1 MPPLSPVRLIS
12 AATAFL
18 GLGEESTGTGVGRFV
33 SLCLAEVGQPPGH
46 PWDTA
51 FVHHVGYWSHYENE
65 VDWSAWPLPRS
76 ATAEASRG
84 SRRRSTSSTTRRNW
98 ATLRWSPARRR
109 ERSRASASW
118 CAAAA

>member
-1 MPPLSPVRLIS
+1 MDRSTVSPCLALPVPGKAHPDRRSRMPPLSPVRLIS

-18 GLGEESTGTGVGRFV
+18 GLGEESSGTGVGRLV

-76 ATAEASRG
+76 A
-84 SRRRSTSSTTRRNW
+84 
-98 ATLRWSPARRR
+98 
-109 ERSRASASW
+109 
-118 CAAAA
+118 